1 MPGLGGPSAVRSG
14 VEACASPGPS
24 FSALKQ
30 ELWCTSQAVCCSH
43 KCHIQLTVTL
53 CSFLVVVANIQK
65 KEVLF

>member
-14 VEACASPGPS
+14 VEACASLGPS
-24 FSALKQ
+24 FSVLRQ

-43 KCHIQLTVTL
+43 KCHVQLAVTL
-53 CSFLVVVANIQK
+53 CSFLVVFANIQK